1 MRSRLP
7 ALVWATAAVLLTLSL
22 VLYPEAALEA
32 AKDGMKLFLNVVFPS
47 LLPFFILSEVMLS
60 LGVVHFIGVL
70 FEPLMRPL
78 FNVPGEGAFVLSMG
92 LAAGY
97 PMDAVITAR
106 FRKQGLCT
114 RTEGERMLAFSNTAD
129 PLFIFGAVAV
139 GMFGISALGRTMAL
153 AHYIG
158 AFLVGLIFRFYGLG
172 DRSATPERVR
182 TGNILGRAVE
192 ALIKAREEDG
202 RPFGQMMG
210 DAVNDS
216 IRTLWMICGFIM
228 LFSTVVK
235 IVEVVGLYAVVAAP
249 LEWLFRMANIDLSL
263 VRAAVIGLFE
273 IDLGAVAAAKA
284 PASLIQQ
291 VAIAGAIIA
300 WSGLSVHGQVA
311 SVLTGT
317 DIRMRPYIFA
327 RLVHAVLAFMAT
339 TILMRMA
346 GHTTADAHWLLP
358 VIGGLPAGFANP
370 GFGIALM
377 RGLIW
382 ALGVPL
388 GLAIIGGTASVL
400 TGGLR
405 WVSFFGRR

>member
-1 MRSRLP
+1 MRGRIS
-7 ALVWATAAVLLTLSL
+7 ALVWAATAVLLTLSL
-22 VLYPEAALEA
+22 VLYPDTALEA
-32 AKDGMKLFLNVVFPS
+32 ARDGMTLFLHVVFPS
-47 LLPFFILSEVMLS
+47 LLPFFILSEIMLG

-106 FRKQGLCT
+106 FRRQEMCS
-114 RTEGERMLAFSNTAD
+114 RIEGERMLAFSNTAD

-139 GMFGISALGRTMAL
+139 GMFGAAQLGKAMAI

-158 AFLVGLIFRFYGLG
+158 ALLVGLIFRFYGYR
-172 DRSATPERVR
+172 DRPAHVETVR
-182 TGNILGRAVE
+182 TGNILGRAVD
-192 ALIKAREEDG
+192 ALVQARQEDG

-216 IRTLWMICGFIM
+216 IKTLWMICGFIM
-228 LFSTVVK
+228 LFSTMVK
-235 IVEVVGLYAVVAAP
+235 IVDVVGLYHWIALP
-249 LEWLFRMANIDLSL
+249 FEMLFRLIGVDLDL
-263 VRAAVIGLFE
+263 VRATVAGLFE

-284 PASLIQQ
+284 SADILQR

-317 DIRMRPYIFA
+317 DIRMRPYIVA
-327 RLVHAVLAFMAT
+327 RFLHAVLAYIAT
-339 TILMRMA
+339 LFVMKTAGPALLEYLPVVPVLGGIPQGLAQPGFWELLMRSLTWSA
-346 GHTTADAHWLLP
+346 
-358 VIGGLPAGFANP
+358 
-370 GFGIALM
+370 
-377 RGLIW
+377 
-382 ALGVPL
+382 GVPL
-388 GLAIIGGTASVL
+388 GLAVVGTMAAIL
-400 TGGLR
+400 TGGSK
-405 WVSFFGRR
+405 WVSTWR

>member
-1 MRSRLP
+1 MRGRIS
-7 ALVWATAAVLLTLSL
+7 ALVWAATAVLLTLSL
-22 VLYPEAALEA
+22 VLYPDTALEA
-32 AKDGMKLFLNVVFPS
+32 ARDGMTLFLHVVFPS
-47 LLPFFILSEVMLS
+47 LLPFFILSEIMLG

-106 FRKQGLCT
+106 FRRQEMCS
-114 RTEGERMLAFSNTAD
+114 RIEGERMLAFSNTAD

-139 GMFGISALGRTMAL
+139 GMFGAAQLGKAMAI

-158 AFLVGLIFRFYGLG
+158 ALLVGLIFRFYGYR
-172 DRSATPERVR
+172 DRPAHVETVR
-182 TGNILGRAVE
+182 TGNILGRAVD
-192 ALIKAREEDG
+192 ALVQARQEDG

-216 IRTLWMICGFIM
+216 IKTLWMICGFIM
-228 LFSTVVK
+228 LFSTMVK
-235 IVEVVGLYAVVAAP
+235 IVDVVGLYHWIALP
-249 LEWLFRMANIDLSL
+249 FEMLFRLIGVDLDL
-263 VRAAVIGLFE
+263 VRATVAGLFE

-284 PASLIQQ
+284 SADILQR

-317 DIRMRPYIFA
+317 DIRMRPYIVA
-327 RLVHAVLAFMAT
+327 RFLHAVLAYIAT
-339 TILMRMA
+339 LFVMKTAGPALLEYLPVVPVLGGIPQGLAQPGFWELLMRSLTWSA
-346 GHTTADAHWLLP
+346 
-358 VIGGLPAGFANP
+358 
-370 GFGIALM
+370 
-377 RGLIW
+377 
-382 ALGVPL
+382 GVPL
-388 GLAIIGGTASVL
+388 GLAVIGTMAAIV
-400 TGGLR
+400 TGGSK
-405 WVSFFGRR
+405 WVSTWR